1 MAVPRNSSLSNPF
14 AALRHKSFR
23 LYWLGMSVSLIG
35 TWMQNVAEPW
45 LAYSLTGSPFLL
57 SLTGTLQFLPM
68 LFFSLFAGV
77 IVDRFPKKTLLICT
91 QTGALLVTLS
101 LSILIW
107 SGSVQYWH
115 LLVAAT
121 VLGLVN
127 TLDMPLRQA
136 FVIEMVGKEDLM
148 NAIALNS
155 SVFNVARVLG
165 PAVAGVLMSTV
176 GIAVCYTINAASFLA
191 VIVSL
196 LFIRPRPVARNGSMN
211 GGMLKSIGEGL
222 QYIRKNRL
230 LLKTLVLVLI
240 VGTFAMNYNV
250 LVPVFSK
257 AVLHQEETGYGLLMS
272 FVGIGSFT
280 GAMLVA
286 AMCKNGPRQTVLNV
300 FPLLIG
306 TLLVLTGLTGA
317 YPLTALGLAATGF
330 CFVSFTSTAN
340 TTLQLNTP
348 DQYRGRVMSVY
359 AWVFGGST
367 PIGNLFSGTVAEYA
381 GPAPGFVAC
390 GAMILL
396 PVGLWMLWRWR
407 RKQAAA

>member
-1 MAVPRNSSLSNPF
+1 MPIPRNSSLSNPF

-23 LYWLGMSVSLIG
+23 LYWLGMCVSLIG

-45 LAYSLTGSPFLL
+45 LAYSLTGSPLLL
-57 SLTGTLQFLPM
+57 SLVGMLQFLPM

-77 IVDRFPKKTLLICT
+77 IIDRFPKKILLICT

-107 SGSVQYWH
+107 SGSIQYWH

-176 GIAVCYTINAASFLA
+176 GIAVCYAINAASFLA

-196 LFIRPRPVARNGSMN
+196 FFIRPRPVARNESVN
-211 GGMLKSIGEGL
+211 GGMLKSIREGL
-222 QYIRKNRL
+222 KYIRANRL
-230 LLKTLVLVLI
+230 LLKTLGLVLI
-240 VGTFAMNYNV
+240 VGTFAMNFNV

-257 AVLHQEETGYGLLMS
+257 AVLGQEETGYGLLMS

-286 AMCKNGPRQTVLNV
+286 AMCKKGPRQTVLNV

-306 TLLVLTGLTGA
+306 ALLVLTGLTGA
-317 YPLTALGLAATGF
+317 YALTALGLAAAGF

-348 DQYRGRVMSVY
+348 DEYRGRVMSVY

-367 PIGNLFSGTVAEYA
+367 PAGNLFSGTVAEHA
-381 GPAPGFVAC
+381 GPALGFIAC

-396 PVGLWMLWRWR
+396 PVGIWMLWR
-407 RKQAAA
+407 RKRKRAAA